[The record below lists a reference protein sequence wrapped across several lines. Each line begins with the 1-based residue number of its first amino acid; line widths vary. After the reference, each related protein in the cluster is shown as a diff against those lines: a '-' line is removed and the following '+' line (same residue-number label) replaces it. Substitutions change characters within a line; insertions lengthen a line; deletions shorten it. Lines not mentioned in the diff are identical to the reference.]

1 MIYFISLVCLCLLID
16 AIYVMYLYNKT
27 QNFIIQKN
35 KEANKLIQ
43 RPTVYRKPTAVFKK
57 DTRFDAMK
65 RKLGGA

>member
-35 KEANKLIQ
+35 KEANKLTQ
-43 RPTVYRKPTAVFKK
+43 RPIVYRKPTPVFKK
-57 DTRFDAMK
+57 DRRFDAM
-65 RKLGGA
+65 RTKLGGA